1 MYFTAY
7 FIVALWKSICQ
18 FMANPANAINKLLT
32 GHLISCGQLH
42 IFFKKCKGAIFQA
55 SFAGQDLVANAL
67 ISHYWE

>member
-7 FIVALWKSICQ
+7 FVVALWKSIRQ

-32 GHLISCGQLH
+32 GPLLWPITY
-42 IFFKKCKGAIFQA
+42 FFKKCKGAIFQA